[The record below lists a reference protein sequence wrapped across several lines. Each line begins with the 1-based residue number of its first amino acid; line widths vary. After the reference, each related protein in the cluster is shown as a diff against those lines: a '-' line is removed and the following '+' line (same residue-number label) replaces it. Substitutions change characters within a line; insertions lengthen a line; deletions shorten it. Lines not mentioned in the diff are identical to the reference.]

1 MKSYKTL
8 LFILCVAVGL
18 GLMAAFFPR
27 EGVYIYDVLFRF
39 PALSEVMGPEPE
51 AVEEEGE
58 EEEAAADTLSPE
70 ELMEQRLAALHASRD
85 SEFVAYIA
93 KSPTRFY
100 MPEDDAAYLD
110 PLFQALIEAQKRPT
124 RIMHYG
130 DSQIEGDRM
139 TGVLREYFQD
149 TFGGSGPGLAPAV
162 QTLGSATVT
171 VTTRPELPHYM
182 FFGSSSF
189 HADHNRYGPLAQ
201 VAQVTDSATF
211 EVACHGGKSYPHC
224 RSFRRLSVLLS
235 GSGSLTV
242 PLSDSTSVELTSSL
256 DSAYHGLRIASAT
269 LPSAVS
275 RATVTVRGNM
285 EVYGLMLDGAG
296 GVSVDNIAMRGV
308 SGTLF
313 TSIGRE
319 SLAPF
324 FSQQD
329 VSLIILQYG
338 GNSVPYLKDSRGI
351 SNYKRQLMAQ
361 ISLFRQM
368 SPSSCILLIGPSD
381 MATVD
386 GEEMKTYPRLPEIVD
401 SLRAA
406 AVESGAAFWNMYRA
420 MGGRGSMVR
429 WVEADPQLAGED
441 YIHFT
446 PRGARKMSELLCQT
460 FDFYYKYYRFRHGLD
475 QETLPEDS
483 LANDTTRTDTLH
495 RPVVQ

>member
-8 LFILCVAVGL
+8 VFILCLAGGL
-18 GLMAAFFPR
+18 AAMAAFFPR
-27 EGVYIYDVLFRF
+27 DGICINNVQLRF
-39 PALSEVMGPEPE
+39 PALSEAMGSKPEA
-51 AVEEEGE
+51 AVEEEA
-58 EEEAAADTLSPE
+58 EAEADTLTPE
-70 ELMEQRLAALHASRD
+70 ELMEQRLAVLHAARD
-85 SEFVAYIA
+85 SEYVAYIA

-100 MPEDDAAYLD
+100 MPDDDVAYLD
-110 PLFQALIEAQKRPT
+110 PFFQAMDAAAKQPT

-130 DSQIEGDRM
+130 DSQLEGDRM
-139 TGVLREYFQD
+139 TGVLREYFQE
-149 TFGGSGPGLAPAV
+149 TFGGSGPGLVPAV

-171 VTTRPELPHYM
+171 VGTTPELPHYM
-182 FFGSSSF
+182 FFGSSAF
-189 HADHNRYGPLAQ
+189 HADHKRYGPLAQ

-211 EVACHGGKSYPHC
+211 EVSCHGGKTYPHC

-235 GSGSLTV
+235 GSGSLVV
-242 PLSDSTSVELTSSL
+242 PLSETDTTALTSPLDSTH
-256 DSAYHGLRIASAT
+256 HGLRICSAM
-269 LPSAVS
+269 LPSSVS
-275 RATVTVRGNM
+275 RATVKARGSM

-313 TSIGRE
+313 TAIERE

-324 FSQQD
+324 FREQN
-329 VSLIILQYG
+329 VSLVILQFG

-361 ISLFRQM
+361 IALFQRM
-368 SPSSCILLIGPSD
+368 SPSSRILFIGPSD
-381 MATVD
+381 MATAD

-406 AVESGAAFWNMYRA
+406 ATESGAAFWNMYRA

-446 PRGARKMSELLCQT
+446 PRGARKISELLCQT
-460 FDFYYKYYRFRHGLD
+460 FDFYYQYYRFRHGLD
-475 QETLPEDS
+475 EETLPEDS
-483 LANDTTRTDTLH
+483 VANDTTHTDI
-495 RPVVQ
+495 RPVPVAQ

>member
-8 LFILCVAVGL
+8 FFILCLVVGL
-18 GLMAAFFPR
+18 ALMAAFFPR
-27 EGVYIYDVLFRF
+27 EGVYINNVLFRF
-39 PALSEVMGPEPE
+39 PALSEVIGHEPE
-51 AVEEEGE
+51 VVVEEE
-58 EEEAAADTLSPE
+58 AVVDTLSPE
-70 ELMEQRLAALHASRD
+70 ELMEQQLAALHAARD
-85 SEFVAYIA
+85 SEFVAYIG

-100 MPEDDAAYLD
+100 MPDDDVAYLD
-110 PLFQALIEAQKRPT
+110 PFFQAMDGASKHPT
-124 RIMHYG
+124 RVMHYG

-139 TGVLREYFQD
+139 TSVLREYFQD
-149 TFGGSGPGLAPAV
+149 TFGGSGPGLTPAV
-162 QTLGSATVT
+162 QTLSSATVT
-171 VTTRPELPHYM
+171 VITKPELSHYV

-211 EVACHGGKSYPHC
+211 EVTCHGGKSYPHC
-224 RSFRRLSVLLS
+224 RSFRRMSVLLS
-235 GSGSLTV
+235 GSGSLVV
-242 PLSDSTSVELTSSL
+242 PLSETDTMELTSSL
-256 DSAYHGLRIASAT
+256 DSTYHGLRICSAM

-275 RATVTVRGNM
+275 HATIKACGSM

-313 TSIGRE
+313 TAIEHE

-324 FSQQD
+324 FRQQD

-338 GNSVPYLKDSRGI
+338 GNSVPYLRDSRSI

-361 ISLFRQM
+361 ISLFQRI
-368 SPSSCILLIGPSD
+368 SPSSRILLIGPSD
-381 MATVD
+381 MATAD

-460 FDFYYKYYRFRHGLD
+460 FDFYYQYYRFRHGLD
-475 QETLPEDS
+475 EETLPEDS
-483 LANDTTRTDTLH
+483 VTNDSTRTDTLR
-495 RPVVQ
+495 RPVAQ